1 MARKAAQKKE
11 VNNDGKELFEALKL
25 LEAEKGIP
33 VDFMIDK
40 IKKAIATACKNS
52 YGNEDVVID
61 MDPESGKFDVFLRKE
76 IVEEVENP
84 NREIALE
91 IVKQYDPR
99 AEIGGFVRHR
109 LDTKQFGRVAAQT
122 ARNIIRQGIRDS
134 ERDQMMQEF
143 KGRHQELVS
152 ALVERVDTKTG
163 ALSP

>member
-91 IVKQYDPR
+91 IVKRYDR
-99 AEIGGFVRHR
+99 ARRLAALYATVSIQNSLAVWQRRPQETSSVR
-109 LDTKQFGRVAAQT
+109 ASAT
-122 ARNIIRQGIRDS
+122 A
-134 ERDQMMQEF
+134 
-143 KGRHQELVS
+143 S
-152 ALVERVDTKTG
+152 ATR
-163 ALSP
+163 